1 MKQKLFLLFFVAF
14 FSWHANAESLVYVH
28 EGLHLYFTIDTETKE
43 AILGN
48 AFSTKEQN
56 AIAYPPLTDPWW
68 NANPQLNL
76 WRDVVIPSTIN
87 CEGTAYTN
95 DGGTC
100 TIDKGTYTVVGVSSN
115 AFYKSQE
122 VVQTV
127 KLPETIREI
136 GSNAFALCIYLRSIT
151 LPSQLTAIG
160 EKTFNY
166 CKLLEKI
173 HLPSNVISIGTGA
186 FSDCLGL
193 KEISIPGSCTSI
205 GDDAFMGC
213 SALHKVIIEDGTE
226 TLNVGSSFEVS
237 VMYYSVD
244 EDELDLRP
252 HQRGLFGDC
261 NIDTLYLGRNII
273 YPYGY
278 DWKSTTSSQ
287 WTNRMRPFPPFE
299 KCSKYQVGVKN
310 YWYSGYTLKSLEF
323 GETLTDIPDSLFA
336 STEIKCE
343 LSLPPSLKRIG
354 KRAFYKEIPSY
365 LEYRQ
370 VEIPQSVEYIGEEAF
385 RGNYLYE
392 LVLNEGLETIGNYAF
407 YDNKISSLTIP
418 STVTNY
424 GNYCFGKNEITS
436 LKLTEGLKTMCSI
449 SDAKIVELT
458 IPESIE
464 SIGGGYGT
472 SLRFVHC
479 NPTTPPDGII
489 GNNAI
494 IYVPAGTAQAYRA
507 KGWTNVVDYSEAPLS
522 INVKTAG
529 HLYSRILAED
539 LQLNDVYRLKLK
551 GTLNADDWSTI
562 NDMSHLYDLDL
573 SETNLE
579 ELPSG
584 FFQNNTKLN
593 KITFPNTLQ
602 SIEDEAFVGCVNI
615 GTDIS
620 IPASCTTIGNRAF
633 YNLYFAKLVFNGST
647 NVQEDAFRNCS
658 LLKEV
663 TLASGMEIGTNA
675 FLSTALEEL
684 SIPANV
690 IIGNNAFNI
699 TTIKNVTF
707 NGGGQEIGDN
717 VFNNSVEKFTFN
729 GTLKSIGSFA
739 PSVETIDVNDIST
752 WCKLP
757 FTNPVSIYKLT
768 INGNDANNI
777 VISDDIKSLREYLFY
792 DCPTI
797 ETIQLPDDITEIPN
811 QTFYNCINLST
822 VNLPTNLEAIGNSAF
837 WGCSSIQEIE
847 MPSKVETLG
856 ISSFEGCATLQ
867 QISMPSS
874 LTSIGDF
881 AFKGCTLL
889 NNVILSENLVTIG
902 EGAFAECSS
911 IDKLDIPNGVTSI
924 GENVFSGCSS
934 LSLVVAHWKEP
945 IAVNNVSG
953 NCFLYVPIGTS
964 QKYRNAGWNFSNL
977 KEMGVLT
984 VLVTG
989 GGNVEYDSE
998 VVNNKRM
1005 DFYFKPYKDFS
1016 VNIVPNSGYKIVR
1029 AMLNGENIIPDLS
1042 DGEYEIEEP
1051 EDDIELF
1058 VIFADA
1064 SIEQGDVNADRVLN
1078 ATDATGIA
1086 NYILKRAPEQFHDY
1100 WADMNGDGIIDIT
1113 DIIMVISQYMSN
1125 Q

>member
-1 MKQKLFLLFFVAF
+1 MKQKVFLLFFIIVC
-14 FSWHANAESLVYVH
+14 FSWCANAETLVYEH
-28 EGLHLYFTIDTETKE
+28 TGLHLYFSIDTEKKE
-43 AILGN
+43 ATVGN
-48 AFSTKEQN
+48 IFTLEEHN
-56 AIAYPPLTDPWW
+56 AIATPPLVDPWW
-68 NANPQLNL
+68 NEYPRTNFWKDL
-76 WRDVVIPSTIN
+76 DIPSTIT
-87 CEGTAYTN
+87 CEGKCYTY
-95 DGGTC
+95 DSDIR
-100 TIDKGTYTVVGVSSN
+100 TIEKGTYTVVAVHSN
-115 AFYKSQE
+115 AFYKSTE
-122 VVQTV
+122 VQTV
-127 KLPETIREI
+127 QLPETVTSI
-136 GSNAFALCIYLRSIT
+136 GTGAFAWCIYLRSIT
-151 LPSQLTAIG
+151 LPSQITAINQS
-160 EKTFNY
+160 TFNY
-166 CKLLEKI
+166 CRNMETI
-173 HLPSNVISIGTGA
+173 HLPSSITSIGKGA
-186 FSDCLGL
+186 FSDCIGL
-193 KEISIPGSCTSI
+193 KVIRIPGNCNSI

-213 SALHKVIIEDGTE
+213 SALHKVIIEDGTT
-226 TLNVGSSFEVS
+226 TLNVGSSFSVS
-237 VMYYSVD
+237 LLYESVD
-244 EDELDLRP
+244 EDKLDLRS

-385 RGNYLYE
+385 RGNSLYE

-479 NPTTPPDGII
+479 NPTTPPNGII

-494 IYVPAGTAQAYRA
+494 VYVPAGTAQLYRE
-507 KGWTNVVDYSEAPLS
+507 KGWTNIVDYSEAPLT
-522 INVKTAG
+522 INLRTAG
-529 HLYSRILAED
+529 RLYSRILAED
-539 LQLNDVYRLKLK
+539 FQLDDVYRLKLK
-551 GTLNADDWSTI
+551 GTLNEDDWSTI
-562 NDMSHLYDLDL
+562 NDMNHLYDLDL

-620 IPASCTTIGNRAF
+620 IPASCISVGNRAF
-633 YNLYFAKLVFNGST
+633 YNLNFGGVVFNGNT
-647 NVQEDAFRNCS
+647 NVQEDAFRDCR

-663 TLASGMEIGTNA
+663 TLAPGMEIGSNA
-675 FLSTALEEL
+675 FLSTILEEL
-684 SIPANV
+684 SVPANV
-690 IIGNNAFNI
+690 SIGDNAFNI

-707 NGGGQEIGDN
+707 NGGGQALGDD

-729 GTLKSIGSFA
+729 GILKSIGSFA
-739 PSVETIDVNDIST
+739 SSVETIDVNDIST

-757 FTNPVSIYKLT
+757 FTNRVSINQLT

-777 VISDDIKSLREYLFY
+777 IIPDDINALREFLFY
-792 DCPTI
+792 NCPTI
-797 ETIQLPDDITEIPN
+797 KSVQLPDDIIEIPN
-811 QTFYNCINLST
+811 EAFLGCVNLST
-822 VNLPTNLEAIGNSAF
+822 INLPANLEVIGNSAF
-837 WGCSSIQEIE
+837 MGCSSIQGIDI
-847 MPSKVETLG
+847 PSKVHTLDLC
-856 ISSFEGCATLQ
+856 SFAGCTNLS
-867 QISMPSS
+867 QINMPFS
-874 LTSIGDF
+874 LSTIGDF
-881 AFKGCTLL
+881 AFWNCASL
-889 NNVILSENLVTIG
+889 NNVELPQNLSVIG
-902 EGAFAECSS
+902 KGAFQNCSS
-911 IDKLDIPNGVTSI
+911 IVELDLPISITSI
-924 GENVFSGCSS
+924 GENVFSNCSS
-934 LSLVVAHWKEP
+934 LNLVVVHWKEP

-977 KEMGVLT
+977 KEMGLLT

-989 GGNVEYDSE
+989 DGNVEYDSE
-998 VVNNKRM
+998 IVNNKKM
-1005 DFYFKPYKDFS
+1005 NFYFKPYKDFS
-1016 VNIVPNSGYKIVR
+1016 VNLVPNNGYKIMR
-1029 AMLNGENIIPDLS
+1029 ATLNGEDIIPKLS
-1042 DGEYEIEEP
+1042 DGEYEVEEP
-1051 EDDIELF
+1051 EDDLELI
-1058 VIFADA
+1058 VIFDDA

-1100 WADMNGDGIIDIT
+1100 WADMNGDGVIDIT
-1113 DIIMVISQYMSN
+1113 DIIIVISQYMSR